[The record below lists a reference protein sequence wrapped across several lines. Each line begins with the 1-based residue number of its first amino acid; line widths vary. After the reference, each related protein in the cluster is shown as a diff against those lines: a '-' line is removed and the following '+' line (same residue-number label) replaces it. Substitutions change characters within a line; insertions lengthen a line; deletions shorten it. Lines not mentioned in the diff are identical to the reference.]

1 MRPSR
6 RRLLSLAG
14 VAAAPPG
21 IGADG
26 SGASLSEPDLCASSS
41 AFPPAAR
48 TTFSARLIAQWLSD
62 RLGQPFVVENRPGA
76 SGNIATEAVVRAPAD
91 GYTLLLVGPANAIG
105 ASLYANLS
113 FNFLRDIAPVAG
125 ITREPLV
132 MVVHPSVP
140 ATTVAQFIADA
151 KAHAGT
157 IKMASTG
164 NGSSP
169 HVSGELFKM
178 MTGLDLP
185 VVHYAGGGPALKA
198 MIDGQAQVMFEPM
211 SAAIEPIRSG
221 KLRPLAVTTTTRAAA
236 LPDVPA
242 LADAVPGYEAS
253 AVTGI
258 GVPSRTPADII
269 ATLNTAINAA
279 FADPMMKARL
289 ADTGGAM
296 LAGSPAEFGRL
307 LADGNGEVG
316 QGGQVFRRQ
325 AGLALAQEPRS
336 DRALSS
342 GEVKRVAS
350 AHHRPATRG
359 GGAPGPPTAPTAR
372 AFRLLPFDSR
382 TRTVAACSR
391 GRSRSTWI
399 SDSRHRSRPG

>member
-1 MRPSR
+1 VRATR
-6 RRLLSLAG
+6 RGLLSLAG
-14 VAAAPPG
+14 VAALLPAVARMAAAQAYPTRPVHLVVG
-21 IGADG
+21 
-26 SGASLSEPDLCASSS
+26 
-41 AFPPAAR
+41 FPAGGPNDIL
-48 TTFSARLIAQWLSD
+48 ARLIGQWLSD
-62 RLGQPFVVENRPGA
+62 QLGQPFMVENRPGA
-76 SGNIATEAVVRAPAD
+76 SGNIATEAVVRARAD

-105 ASLYANLS
+105 TSLYTNLS
-113 FNFLRDIAPVAG
+113 FSFLRDIAPVAS

-185 VVHYAGGGPALKA
+185 VVHYAGGGPALAA

-221 KLRPLAVTTTTRAAA
+221 KLRPLAVTTTTRATV

-242 LADAVPGYEAS
+242 LSDWVPGYEAS

-258 GVPSRTPADII
+258 GAPRDTPVDVI
-269 ATLNTAINAA
+269 AALNAAINAA
-279 FADPMMKARL
+279 FADSTMRARL

-296 LAGSPAEFGRL
+296 LAGSYAQFGRL
-307 LADGNGEVG
+307 LAEETEKWAKV
-316 QGGQVFRRQ
+316 VKF
-325 AGLALAQEPRS
+325 
-336 DRALSS
+336 S
-342 GEVKRVAS
+342 GAK
-350 AHHRPATRG
+350 P
-359 GGAPGPPTAPTAR
+359 
-372 AFRLLPFDSR
+372 D
-382 TRTVAACSR
+382 
-391 GRSRSTWI
+391 
-399 SDSRHRSRPG
+399 

>member
-1 MRPSR
+1 VRPSR
-6 RRLLSLAG
+6 RGLLLLTGIASLLPAIAR
-14 VAAAPPG
+14 VAAAQAYPTRPVRLLVGFPG
-21 IGADG
+21 GGPNDI
-26 SGASLSEPDLCASSS
+26 L
-41 AFPPAAR
+41 
-48 TTFSARLIAQWLSD
+48 ARLIAQWLSD
-62 RLGQPFVVENRPGA
+62 RLGQPFVVDNRPGA

-105 ASLYANLS
+105 ASLYPNLG

-140 ATTVAQFIADA
+140 VTSVAALIAHA

-185 VVHYAGGGPALKA
+185 IVHYAGGGPALKA

-221 KLRPLAVTTTTRAAA
+221 KLRALAVTTTTRATV

-242 LADAVPGYEAS
+242 LADSVPGYEAS
-253 AVTGI
+253 SVTGI
-258 GVPSRTPADII
+258 GVPSGTPPDTI
-269 ATLNTAINAA
+269 AALNSAINAA
-279 FADPMMKARL
+279 FADPTMRTRL
-289 ADTGGAM
+289 ADTGGTT

-307 LADGNGEVG
+307 LAEETEKWAKVV
-316 QGGQVFRRQ
+316 QF
-325 AGLALAQEPRS
+325 S
-336 DRALSS
+336 DA
-342 GEVKRVAS
+342 K
-350 AHHRPATRG
+350 P
-359 GGAPGPPTAPTAR
+359 
-372 AFRLLPFDSR
+372 D
-382 TRTVAACSR
+382 
-391 GRSRSTWI
+391 
-399 SDSRHRSRPG
+399 